1 MSLIMESHHKVSVI
15 RRFSDRTHK
24 EMETISGCQDNFS
37 YNEAKNCFAIAD
49 GATQSFYSSIWSK
62 LLVDYFCENPQ
73 IDKNNWQEWLELIQQ
88 KWLEEVRAELEKA
101 KSGNN
106 FAWIEIY
113 NGLERS
119 KSATSTFIG
128 LQFIENQAKISI
140 VGDSCLFIFQGN
152 QLIQTYL
159 LKKSTN
165 FNDRPGYFGSRSK
178 NNDDYEPEFLDIELK
193 YKQHSD
199 KLYFVLATDALAEY
213 IFKYTEQQ
221 RDILTTLLTI
231 NSEQEFENFV
241 KSARHN
247 GTIKMKNDDVTLM
260 ILEVSDREIVSL
272 PTQTRKENQKNTPI
286 ISPLSYETE
295 QPSKED
301 QNNSL
306 SVEKEPKDN
315 TPAENLEDT
324 SGFAK
329 ISSNLQTLLKFLP
342 SLPMTHRNLR
352 GVSSSSPQLREDKP
366 PVIKGIDGIRNLLLV
381 FIPLNIFLTILSTAT
396 ILYFISQTA
405 NKINSIKTEQSSNS
419 NSSSQVTK
427 YEPKYM
433 NLEKGNKIYKDQ
445 TFQEIIIPAL
455 SDSSQVLILEEGDKW
470 IKFQIDL
477 YANQAILNQCSTC
490 ARDEIEI
497 KPKTNLRT
505 LASESERDVFG
516 QLSEPSKFKKLEFD
530 SLPNWSKFTFVGY
543 VKK

>member
-1 MSLIMESHHKVSVI
+1 MESHHKVSVI

-260 ILEVSDREIVSL
+260 ILEVSDGEIVSL
-272 PTQTRKENQKNTPI
+272 PTQTRKENQKNPPI
-286 ISPLSYETE
+286 ILPSSNENK
-295 QPSKED
+295 QPFNED
-301 QNNSL
+301 KNNS
-306 SVEKEPKDN
+306 SKVEEEPKDN
-315 TPAENLEDT
+315 TPAENLEVT

-427 YEPKYM
+427 YESKYM

>member
-1 MSLIMESHHKVSVI
+1 MEYHHKVSVI
-15 RRFSDRTHK
+15 HRFSDRTHK

-62 LLVDYFCENPQ
+62 LLVEHFCENPD
-73 IDKNNWQEWLELIQQ
+73 IDKENWQEWLKPIQE
-88 KWLEEVRAELEKA
+88 KWLEEVKAELEIA

-106 FAWIEIY
+106 FAWIEIQ
-113 NGLERS
+113 NCLS
-119 KSATSTFIG
+119 NFKSATSTFIG

-140 VGDSCLFIFQGN
+140 VGDSCLFIFRGN
-152 QLIQTYL
+152 QLIQTHL
-159 LKKSTN
+159 LQDSTD
-165 FNDRPGYFGSRSK
+165 FNYQPKYFGSRSK
-178 NNDDYEPEFLDIELK
+178 NNDYNPEFLDIELE
-193 YKQHSD
+193 YKQDSD

-221 RDILTTLLTI
+221 RDILTILLTI
-231 NSEQEFENFV
+231 NSEQAFENFV

-260 ILEVSDREIVSL
+260 ILEVRDREILSS
-272 PTQTRKENQKNTPI
+272 PRQPIKENEGNPPNILPSSNENK
-286 ISPLSYETE
+286 
-295 QPSKED
+295 QPVNED
-301 QNNSL
+301 QNNS
-306 SVEKEPKDN
+306 SKGAEEPKDN
-315 TPAENLEDT
+315 TPDENLEDT

-329 ISSNLQTLLKFLP
+329 IAKIRSNLQTLLKPLL
-342 SLPMTHRNLR
+342 SLPMMHPNST
-352 GVSSSSPQLREDKP
+352 GASSSSRQPREENQ
-366 PVIKGIDGIRNLLLV
+366 PVIKGIDGIRNILFV
-381 FIPLNIFLTILSTAT
+381 FISLNIFLSAT

-405 NKINSIKTEQSSNS
+405 NKINSIKTEQSSNL
-419 NSSSQVTK
+419 NSPSQVTK
-427 YEPKYM
+427 YEPKYR

-497 KPKTNLRT
+497 KPDTNLRIFP
-505 LASESERDVFG
+505 SESEGDVFG
-516 QLSEPSKFKKLEFD
+516 QLSEPSKFKQLEFD

>member
-1 MSLIMESHHKVSVI
+1 MESHHKVSVI

-260 ILEVSDREIVSL
+260 ILEVSDGEIVSL
-272 PTQTRKENQKNTPI
+272 PTQTRKENQKNPPI
-286 ISPLSYETE
+286 ILPSSNENK
-295 QPSKED
+295 QPFNED
-301 QNNSL
+301 KNNS
-306 SVEKEPKDN
+306 SKVEEEPKDN
-315 TPAENLEDT
+315 TPAENLEVT

-329 ISSNLQTLLKFLP
+329 IRFNLQTLLKFLP
-342 SLPMTHRNLR
+342 SLPMTHRNSR

-419 NSSSQVTK
+419 NSSSQVTEYK
-427 YEPKYM
+427 PKYM
-433 NLEKGNKIYKDQ
+433 KLEKGNKIYKDQ

>member
-1 MSLIMESHHKVSVI
+1 MESHHKVSVI
-15 RRFSDRTHK
+15 PWFSHRTYK
-24 EMETISGCQDNFS
+24 ENENISGCQDNFQS
-37 YNEAKNCFAIAD
+37 DTAKNCFAIAD

-62 LLVDYFCENPQ
+62 LLVNYFCQNPE
-73 IDKNNWQEWLELIQQ
+73 IDQNNWQEWLKPIQE
-88 KWLEEVRAELEKA
+88 KWLKEVRAESEKA
-101 KSGNN
+101 EKGNYP
-106 FAWIEIY
+106 ARVEIQ
-113 NGLERS
+113 NRLNRFE
-119 KSATSTFIG
+119 SATSTFIG
-128 LQFIENQAKISI
+128 LQFIENQAKLSI

-152 QLIQTYL
+152 QLNKTYL
-159 LKKSTN
+159 LQKSTD
-165 FNDRPGYFGSRSK
+165 FNNGPEYFGSRSK
-178 NNDDYEPEFLDIELK
+178 NNDYEPKFLDIELK
-193 YKQHSD
+193 DKQHSD

-221 RDILTTLLTI
+221 RDILTTLLRI
-231 NSEQEFENFV
+231 NSEQGFENFV

-272 PTQTRKENQKNTPI
+272 PTQPIKENEGNPPI
-286 ISPLSYETE
+286 VSPLSYETE
-295 QPSKED
+295 QFPKED
-301 QNNSL
+301 ENNYSN
-306 SVEKEPKDN
+306 VEEKPEDN
-315 TPAENLEDT
+315 TRDQKLQDT

-329 ISSNLQTLLKFLP
+329 ISSNLQTLLQPLL
-342 SLPMTHRNLR
+342 SLFMPPRNST
-352 GVSSSSPQLREDKP
+352 SSTSQPTKY
-366 PVIKGIDGIRNLLLV
+366 PVINRIDGIRNILFV
-381 FIPLNIFLTILSTAT
+381 FIPVNIILTILSTAT
-396 ILYFISQTA
+396 I
-405 NKINSIKTEQSSNS
+405 INSIKTEQSSNS

-427 YEPKYM
+427 YEPKYR
-433 NLEKGNKIYKDQ
+433 NLEKGTKIYKDQ

-497 KPKTNLRT
+497 KPDTNLRIFP
-505 LASESERDVFG
+505 SESEGDVFG
-516 QLSEPSKFKKLEFD
+516 QLSEPSKFKKLKFD

>member
-1 MSLIMESHHKVSVI
+1 MESHHKVSVI
-15 RRFSDRTHK
+15 RRFSHRTHK

-37 YNEAKNCFAIAD
+37 CNEAKNCFAIAD

-88 KWLEEVRAELEKA
+88 KWLEEVKAELEKA

-119 KSATSTFIG
+119 KSAISTFIG

-241 KSARHN
+241 KSARQDD
-247 GTIKMKNDDVTLM
+247 TIKMKNDDVTLM
-260 ILEVSDREIVSL
+260 ILEVSDGEIVSL
-272 PTQTRKENQKNTPI
+272 PTQTRKENQKNPPI
-286 ISPLSYETE
+286 IL
-295 QPSKED
+295 PSSNENKQHFNED
-301 QNNSL
+301 KNNS
-306 SVEKEPKDN
+306 SKVEEEPKDN
-315 TPAENLEDT
+315 TPAENLEVT

-329 ISSNLQTLLKFLP
+329 IRFNLQTLLKFLP
-342 SLPMTHRNLR
+342 SLPMTHRNSR

>member
-1 MSLIMESHHKVSVI
+1 MESHHKVSVI

-213 IFKYTEQQ
+213 IFKHTEQLG
-221 RDILTTLLTI
+221 DILTTLLKI
-231 NSEQEFENFV
+231 NTEQEFENFV

-260 ILEVSDREIVSL
+260 ILEVSDGEIVSL

-301 QNNSL
+301 QNNSS
-306 SVEKEPKDN
+306 SVEKEPEDN
-315 TPAENLEDT
+315 TADQKLQDT

>member
-1 MSLIMESHHKVSVI
+1 MESHHKVSVI

-213 IFKYTEQQ
+213 IFKYTEQLG
-221 RDILTTLLTI
+221 DILTTLLKI
-231 NSEQEFENFV
+231 NTEQEFENFV

-260 ILEVSDREIVSL
+260 ILEVSDGEIVSL
-272 PTQTRKENQKNTPI
+272 PTQTRKENQKNPPI
-286 ISPLSYETE
+286 ILPSSNENK
-295 QPSKED
+295 QPFNED
-301 QNNSL
+301 KNNS
-306 SVEKEPKDN
+306 SKVEEEPKDN
-315 TPAENLEDT
+315 TPAENLEVT

-329 ISSNLQTLLKFLP
+329 IRSNLQTLLKFLP
-342 SLPMTHRNLR
+342 SLPMTHRNSR

>member
-1 MSLIMESHHKVSVI
+1 MESHHKVSVI
-15 RRFSDRTHK
+15 RRFSHRTHK

-62 LLVDYFCENPQ
+62 LLVDYFCGNPE
-73 IDKNNWQEWLELIQQ
+73 IDKNNWQKWLKPIQKEWLER
-88 KWLEEVRAELEKA
+88 VTAELKTA

-106 FAWIEIY
+106 PAWIEIE
-113 NGLERS
+113 NRLNRFE
-119 KSATSTFIG
+119 SATSTFIG
-128 LQFIENQAKISI
+128 LQFIENQAKVSI
-140 VGDSCLFIFQGN
+140 VGDSCLFIFRGN
-152 QLIQTYL
+152 QLIKTYL
-159 LKKSTN
+159 LEKSTD
-165 FNDRPGYFGSRSK
+165 FNNQPGYFGSRSK
-178 NNDDYEPEFLDIELK
+178 NNDHEPEFLDIKLK

-213 IFKYTEQQ
+213 IFKYTEQR
-221 RDILTTLLTI
+221 RDILTTLLKINPQQEFDI
-231 NSEQEFENFV
+231 NSQQEFENFV
-241 KSARHN
+241 TSARHDN
-247 GTIKMKNDDVTLM
+247 TIKMKNDDVTLM

-272 PTQTRKENQKNTPI
+272 PTKPRKENKEDSSIVLP
-286 ISPLSYETE
+286 SSDETE
-295 QPSKED
+295 QLSKED
-301 QNNSL
+301 KSNPSN
-306 SVEKEPKDN
+306 VEEKTQYN
-315 TPAENLEDT
+315 TSDETLGVP

-329 ISSNLQTLLKFLP
+329 IRSNIQTLLKPLQ
-342 SLPMTHRNLR
+342 SLPIMRPNPTIE
-352 GVSSSSPQLREDKP
+352 VSASISQPTKKR
-366 PVIKGIDGIRNLLLV
+366 VIKPIDGIRNLLFV
-381 FIPLNIFLTILSTAT
+381 FIPLNIFLSAT
-396 ILYFISQTA
+396 TLYLIVQTA
-405 NKINSIKTEQSSNS
+405 NKINSIKTEQSSNL
-419 NSSSQVTK
+419 NSFSQVTK

-455 SDSSQVLILEEGDKW
+455 SDSSQVLILEEGEEW

-477 YANQAILNQCSTC
+477 YANQAILNECSTC

-497 KPKTNLRT
+497 KPKTNLRIFPSG
-505 LASESERDVFG
+505 SEGDVFG

>member
-1 MSLIMESHHKVSVI
+1 MQSDHKVSVI
-15 RRFSDRTHK
+15 RRFSHRTHK

-37 YNEAKNCFAIAD
+37 CNEAKNCFAIAD

-88 KWLEEVRAELEKA
+88 KWLEEVKAELEKA

-119 KSATSTFIG
+119 KSAISTFIG

-152 QLIQTYL
+152 QIKTYL
-159 LKKSTN
+159 LKKSTD
-165 FNDRPGYFGSRSK
+165 FNNQPEYFGSRSK
-178 NNDDYEPEFLDIELK
+178 NNDHEPKFLDIELK

-260 ILEVSDREIVSL
+260 ILEVSDGEIVSL
-272 PTQTRKENQKNTPI
+272 PTQTRKENQKNPPI
-286 ISPLSYETE
+286 ILPSSNENK
-295 QPSKED
+295 QPFNED
-301 QNNSL
+301 KNNS
-306 SVEKEPKDN
+306 SKVEEEPKDN
-315 TPAENLEDT
+315 TPAENLEVT

-329 ISSNLQTLLKFLP
+329 IRFNLQTLLKFLP
-342 SLPMTHRNLR
+342 SLPMTHRNSR

-427 YEPKYM
+427 YEPKYR
-433 NLEKGNKIYKDQ
+433 NLEKETKIYKDQ

>member
-1 MSLIMESHHKVSVI
+1 MESHHKVSVI

-505 LASESERDVFG
+505 LASESEGDVFG

>member
-1 MSLIMESHHKVSVI
+1 MESHHKVSVI

-88 KWLEEVRAELEKA
+88 KWLEEVKAELEKA

-260 ILEVSDREIVSL
+260 ILEVSDGEIVSL
-272 PTQTRKENQKNTPI
+272 PTQTRKENQKNPPI
-286 ISPLSYETE
+286 ILPSSNENK
-295 QPSKED
+295 QPFNED
-301 QNNSL
+301 QNNSS
-306 SVEKEPKDN
+306 SVEKEPEDN
-315 TPAENLEDT
+315 TADQKLQDT

-433 NLEKGNKIYKDQ
+433 NLEKGNKIYKDK

-477 YANQAILNQCSTC
+477 YANQAILNECYTC

>member
-1 MSLIMESHHKVSVI
+1 MESHHKVSVI

-213 IFKYTEQQ
+213 IFKHTEQLG
-221 RDILTTLLTI
+221 DILTTLLKI
-231 NSEQEFENFV
+231 NTEQEFENFV

-260 ILEVSDREIVSL
+260 ILEVSDGEIVSL
-272 PTQTRKENQKNTPI
+272 PTQTRKENQKNPPI
-286 ISPLSYETE
+286 ILPSSNENK
-295 QPSKED
+295 QPFNED
-301 QNNSL
+301 QDNS
-306 SVEKEPKDN
+306 SKVEEEPKDN
-315 TPAENLEDT
+315 TPAENLEVT

-329 ISSNLQTLLKFLP
+329 IRSNLQTLLKFLP
-342 SLPMTHRNLR
+342 SLPMTHRNSR

-419 NSSSQVTK
+419 NSSSQVTEYK
-427 YEPKYM
+427 PKYM
-433 NLEKGNKIYKDQ
+433 KLEKGNKIYKDQ

-477 YANQAILNQCSTC
+477 YANQAILNECYTC

-497 KPKTNLRT
+497 KPKTNLRIFPSG
-505 LASESERDVFG
+505 SEGGVFG
-516 QLSEPSKFKKLEFD
+516 QLSEPSKFEKLKFD

>member
-1 MSLIMESHHKVSVI
+1 MESHHKVSVI

-301 QNNSL
+301 QNNSS
-306 SVEKEPKDN
+306 SVEEEPEDN
-315 TPAENLEDT
+315 TPEQKLQDT

>member
-1 MSLIMESHHKVSVI
+1 MESHHKVSVI

-221 RDILTTLLTI
+221 RDILTTLLNI
-231 NSEQEFENFV
+231 NSEQ
-241 KSARHN
+241 
-247 GTIKMKNDDVTLM
+247 
-260 ILEVSDREIVSL
+260 
-272 PTQTRKENQKNTPI
+272 
-286 ISPLSYETE
+286 
-295 QPSKED
+295 
-301 QNNSL
+301 
-306 SVEKEPKDN
+306 
-315 TPAENLEDT
+315 
-324 SGFAK
+324 
-329 ISSNLQTLLKFLP
+329 
-342 SLPMTHRNLR
+342 
-352 GVSSSSPQLREDKP
+352 
-366 PVIKGIDGIRNLLLV
+366 
-381 FIPLNIFLTILSTAT
+381 
-396 ILYFISQTA
+396 
-405 NKINSIKTEQSSNS
+405 
-419 NSSSQVTK
+419 
-427 YEPKYM
+427 
-433 NLEKGNKIYKDQ
+433 
-445 TFQEIIIPAL
+445 
-455 SDSSQVLILEEGDKW
+455 
-470 IKFQIDL
+470 
-477 YANQAILNQCSTC
+477 
-490 ARDEIEI
+490 
-497 KPKTNLRT
+497 
-505 LASESERDVFG
+505 
-516 QLSEPSKFKKLEFD
+516 
-530 SLPNWSKFTFVGY
+530 
-543 VKK
+543 

>member
-1 MSLIMESHHKVSVI
+1 MESHHKVSVI

-260 ILEVSDREIVSL
+260 ILEVSDGEIVSL
-272 PTQTRKENQKNTPI
+272 PTQTRKENQKNPPI
-286 ISPLSYETE
+286 ILPSSNENK
-295 QPSKED
+295 QPFNED
-301 QNNSL
+301 QNNSS
-306 SVEKEPKDN
+306 SVEKEPEDN
-315 TPAENLEDT
+315 TADQKLQDT

-477 YANQAILNQCSTC
+477 YANQAILNQCSAC

>member
-1 MSLIMESHHKVSVI
+1 MESHHKVSVI

-88 KWLEEVRAELEKA
+88 KWLEEVKAELEKA

-301 QNNSL
+301 QNNSS
-306 SVEKEPKDN
+306 SVEKEPEDN
-315 TPAENLEDT
+315 TADQKLQDT

-352 GVSSSSPQLREDKP
+352 GVSSSSPQLREEKP

-530 SLPNWSKFTFVGY
+530 PSSNWSKFTFVGY

>member
-1 MSLIMESHHKVSVI
+1 MESHHKVSVI

-241 KSARHN
+241 KSARHD

-260 ILEVSDREIVSL
+260 ILEVSDGEIVSL
-272 PTQTRKENQKNTPI
+272 PTKPRKENKEDSSIVLPSSDETQQ
-286 ISPLSYETE
+286 PLNV
-295 QPSKED
+295 D
-301 QNNSL
+301 QNNS
-306 SVEKEPKDN
+306 SKVAGKPKDN
-315 TPAENLEDT
+315 TPAENLEVT

-329 ISSNLQTLLKFLP
+329 IRSNLQTLLKFLP
-342 SLPMTHRNLR
+342 SLPMTHRNSR
-352 GVSSSSPQLREDKP
+352 GVSSSSPQVREDKP

-419 NSSSQVTK
+419 NSSSQVTEYK
-427 YEPKYM
+427 PKYM
-433 NLEKGNKIYKDQ
+433 KLEKGNKIYKDQ

-516 QLSEPSKFKKLEFD
+516 QLSELSTFKKLEFD

>member
-1 MSLIMESHHKVSVI
+1 MESHHKVSVI

-260 ILEVSDREIVSL
+260 ILEVSDGEIVSL
-272 PTQTRKENQKNTPI
+272 PTQTRKENQKDPPI
-286 ISPLSYETE
+286 ILPSSNENK
-295 QPSKED
+295 QPFNED
-301 QNNSL
+301 QNNSS
-306 SVEKEPKDN
+306 SVEKEPEDN
-315 TPAENLEDT
+315 TADQKLQDT

-366 PVIKGIDGIRNLLLV
+366 PVIKRIDGIRNLLLV

>member
-1 MSLIMESHHKVSVI
+1 MESHHKVSVI

-113 NGLERS
+113 NGLEHS

-260 ILEVSDREIVSL
+260 ILEVSDGEIVSL
-272 PTQTRKENQKNTPI
+272 PTQTRKENQKNPPI
-286 ISPLSYETE
+286 ILPSSNENK
-295 QPSKED
+295 QPFNED
-301 QNNSL
+301 QNNS
-306 SVEKEPKDN
+306 SKVEKEPKDN
-315 TPAENLEDT
+315 TPAENLEVT

-329 ISSNLQTLLKFLP
+329 IRSNLQTLLKFLP
-342 SLPMTHRNLR
+342 SLPMTHRNSR
-352 GVSSSSPQLREDKP
+352 GVSSSSPQVREDKP

-419 NSSSQVTK
+419 NSSSQVTEYK
-427 YEPKYM
+427 PKYM
-433 NLEKGNKIYKDQ
+433 KLEKGNKIYKDQ

-516 QLSEPSKFKKLEFD
+516 QLSEPSKFKKLEFY
-530 SLPNWSKFTFVGY
+530 SLPDWSKFTFVGY

>member
-1 MSLIMESHHKVSVI
+1 MESHHKVSVI

-152 QLIQTYL
+152 QLIQTHL
-159 LKKSTN
+159 LKKSTD
-165 FNDRPGYFGSRSK
+165 FNNQPEYFGSRSK
-178 NNDDYEPEFLDIELK
+178 NNDHEPEFLDIELK

-231 NSEQEFENFV
+231 QEFENFV
-241 KSARHN
+241 KSARQDD
-247 GTIKMKNDDVTLM
+247 TIKMKNDDVTLM
-260 ILEVSDREIVSL
+260 ILEVSDGEIVSL
-272 PTQTRKENQKNTPI
+272 PTQTRKENQKNPPI
-286 ISPLSYETE
+286 ILPSSNENK
-295 QPSKED
+295 QPFNED
-301 QNNSL
+301 KNNS
-306 SVEKEPKDN
+306 SKVEEEPKDN
-315 TPAENLEDT
+315 TPAENLEVT

-329 ISSNLQTLLKFLP
+329 IRFNLQTLLKFLP
-342 SLPMTHRNLR
+342 SLPMTHRNSR
-352 GVSSSSPQLREDKP
+352 GVSSSSPQVREDKP

>member
-1 MSLIMESHHKVSVI
+1 MESHHKVSVI

-301 QNNSL
+301 QNNSS
-306 SVEKEPKDN
+306 SVEKEPEDN
-315 TPAENLEDT
+315 TADQKLQDT

-342 SLPMTHRNLR
+342 SLPMTRRNLR

-419 NSSSQVTK
+419 NSSSQVTEYK
-427 YEPKYM
+427 PKYM
-433 NLEKGNKIYKDQ
+433 KLEKGNKIYKDQ

>member
-1 MSLIMESHHKVSVI
+1 MESHHKVSVI

-260 ILEVSDREIVSL
+260 ILEVSDGEIVSL

>member
-1 MSLIMESHHKVSVI
+1 MESHHKVSVI

-213 IFKYTEQQ
+213 IFKHTEQLG
-221 RDILTTLLTI
+221 DILTTLLKI
-231 NSEQEFENFV
+231 NTEQEFENFV

-260 ILEVSDREIVSL
+260 ILEVSDGEIVSL
-272 PTQTRKENQKNTPI
+272 PTQTRKENQKNPPI
-286 ISPLSYETE
+286 ILPSSNENK
-295 QPSKED
+295 QPFNED
-301 QNNSL
+301 QDNS
-306 SVEKEPKDN
+306 SKVAEEPKDN
-315 TPAENLEDT
+315 TPAENLEVT

-329 ISSNLQTLLKFLP
+329 IRSNLQTLLKFLP
-342 SLPMTHRNLR
+342 SLPMTHRNSR

-427 YEPKYM
+427 YEPKYR
-433 NLEKGNKIYKDQ
+433 NLEKGTKIYKDQ

>member
-1 MSLIMESHHKVSVI
+1 MQSDHKVSVI
-15 RRFSDRTHK
+15 RRFSHRTHK

-37 YNEAKNCFAIAD
+37 CNEAKNCFAIAD

-88 KWLEEVRAELEKA
+88 KWLEEVKAELEKA

-119 KSATSTFIG
+119 KSAISTFIG

-152 QLIQTYL
+152 QIKTYL
-159 LKKSTN
+159 LKKSTD
-165 FNDRPGYFGSRSK
+165 FNNQPEYFGSRSK
-178 NNDDYEPEFLDIELK
+178 NNDHEPKFLDIELK

-260 ILEVSDREIVSL
+260 ILEVSDGEIVSL
-272 PTQTRKENQKNTPI
+272 PTQTRKENQKNPPI
-286 ISPLSYETE
+286 ILPSSNENK
-295 QPSKED
+295 QPFNED
-301 QNNSL
+301 KNNS
-306 SVEKEPKDN
+306 SKVEEEPKDN
-315 TPAENLEDT
+315 TPAENLEVT

-329 ISSNLQTLLKFLP
+329 IRFNLQTLLKFLP
-342 SLPMTHRNLR
+342 SLPMTHRNSR

>member
-1 MSLIMESHHKVSVI
+1 MESHHKVSVI

-241 KSARHN
+241 KSARHDD
-247 GTIKMKNDDVTLM
+247 TIKMKNDDVTLM
-260 ILEVSDREIVSL
+260 ILEVSDGEIVSL
-272 PTQTRKENQKNTPI
+272 PTQTRKENQKNPPI
-286 ISPLSYETE
+286 ILPSSNENK
-295 QPSKED
+295 QPFNED
-301 QNNSL
+301 QNNSS
-306 SVEKEPKDN
+306 SVEKEPEDN
-315 TPAENLEDT
+315 TADQKLQDT

>member
-1 MSLIMESHHKVSVI
+1 MESHHKVSVI

-128 LQFIENQAKISI
+128 LQFIENQAQISI

-213 IFKYTEQQ
+213 ILKYTEQQ

-301 QNNSL
+301 QNNSS
-306 SVEKEPKDN
+306 SVEKEPEDN
-315 TPAENLEDT
+315 TADQKLQDT

>member
-1 MSLIMESHHKVSVI
+1 MESHHKVSVI
-15 RRFSDRTHK
+15 LRFSDRTYK
-24 EMETISGCQDNFS
+24 ENENISGCQDNFQS
-37 YNEAKNCFAIAD
+37 DTAKNCFAIAD

-62 LLVDYFCENPQ
+62 LLVNYFCENPE
-73 IDKNNWQEWLELIQQ
+73 IDQNNWQEWLKPIQEE
-88 KWLEEVRAELEKA
+88 WLKEVKAELEKA
-101 KSGNN
+101 KSGDNN
-106 FAWIEIY
+106 VWIEIH
-113 NGLERS
+113 NGLNRFE
-119 KSATSTFIG
+119 SATSTFIG
-128 LQFIENQAKISI
+128 LQFIENQAKLSI

-152 QLIQTYL
+152 QLNKTYL
-159 LKKSTN
+159 LQKSAD
-165 FNDRPGYFGSRSK
+165 FNNRPGYFGSYPK
-178 NNDDYEPEFLDIELK
+178 NNNDYKPEFLDIPLK
-193 YKQHSD
+193 YEQPSD

-231 NSEQEFENFV
+231 QEFENFV
-241 KSARHN
+241 KSARQDD
-247 GTIKMKNDDVTLM
+247 TIKMKNDDVTLM
-260 ILEVSDREIVSL
+260 ILEVSDGEIVSL
-272 PTQTRKENQKNTPI
+272 PTQTRKENQKNPPI
-286 ISPLSYETE
+286 ILPSSNENK
-295 QPSKED
+295 QPFNED
-301 QNNSL
+301 KNNS
-306 SVEKEPKDN
+306 SKVEEEPKDN
-315 TPAENLEDT
+315 TPAENLEVT

-329 ISSNLQTLLKFLP
+329 IRSNLQTLLKFLP
-342 SLPMTHRNLR
+342 SLPMTHRNSR

>member
-1 MSLIMESHHKVSVI
+1 MESHHKVSVI

-37 YNEAKNCFAIAD
+37 YNEAKNCFVIAD

-62 LLVDYFCENPQ
+62 LLVNYFCENPE
-73 IDKNNWQEWLELIQQ
+73 IDKNNWQEWLKPIQ
-88 KWLEEVRAELEKA
+88 KEWLERVTAELKTA

-106 FAWIEIY
+106 PAWIEIE
-113 NGLERS
+113 NRLNRFE
-119 KSATSTFIG
+119 SATSTFIG

-152 QLIQTYL
+152 QLIQTHL
-159 LKKSTN
+159 LKKSTD
-165 FNDRPGYFGSRSK
+165 FNNQPEYFGSRSK
-178 NNDDYEPEFLDIELK
+178 NNDHEPEFLDIELK

-231 NSEQEFENFV
+231 QEFENFV
-241 KSARHN
+241 KSARQDD
-247 GTIKMKNDDVTLM
+247 TIKMKNDDVTLM
-260 ILEVSDREIVSL
+260 ILEVSDGEIVSL
-272 PTQTRKENQKNTPI
+272 PTQTRKENQKNPPI
-286 ISPLSYETE
+286 ILPSSNENK
-295 QPSKED
+295 QPFNE
-301 QNNSL
+301 
-306 SVEKEPKDN
+306 EPEDN
-315 TPAENLEDT
+315 TPEQKLQDT

-342 SLPMTHRNLR
+342 SLPMTHRNSR

-419 NSSSQVTK
+419 NSSSQVTEYK
-427 YEPKYM
+427 PKYM

>member
-1 MSLIMESHHKVSVI
+1 MESHHKVSVI

-88 KWLEEVRAELEKA
+88 KWLEEVKAELEKA

-260 ILEVSDREIVSL
+260 ILEVSDGEIVSL

-301 QNNSL
+301 QNNSS
-306 SVEKEPKDN
+306 SVEEEPEDN
-315 TPAENLEDT
+315 TPEQKLQDT

-342 SLPMTHRNLR
+342 SLPMTHRNSR

-419 NSSSQVTK
+419 NSSSQVTEYK
-427 YEPKYM
+427 PKYM
-433 NLEKGNKIYKDQ
+433 KLEKGNKIYKDQ

>member
-1 MSLIMESHHKVSVI
+1 MQSDHKVSVI
-15 RRFSDRTHK
+15 RRFSHRTHK

-88 KWLEEVRAELEKA
+88 KWLEEVKAELEKA

-152 QLIQTYL
+152 QIKTYL
-159 LKKSTN
+159 LKKSTD
-165 FNDRPGYFGSRSK
+165 FNNQPEYFGSRSK
-178 NNDDYEPEFLDIELK
+178 NNDHEPKFLDIELK

-260 ILEVSDREIVSL
+260 ILEVSDGEIVSL
-272 PTQTRKENQKNTPI
+272 PTQTRKENQKNPPI
-286 ISPLSYETE
+286 ILPSSNENK
-295 QPSKED
+295 QPFNED
-301 QNNSL
+301 KNNS
-306 SVEKEPKDN
+306 SKVEEEPKDN
-315 TPAENLEDT
+315 TPAENLEVT

-329 ISSNLQTLLKFLP
+329 IRFNLQTLLKFLP
-342 SLPMTHRNLR
+342 SLPMTHRNSR

>member
-1 MSLIMESHHKVSVI
+1 MESHHKVSVI
-15 RRFSDRTHK
+15 PWFSHRTYK
-24 EMETISGCQDNFS
+24 ENENISGCQDNFS

-62 LLVDYFCENPQ
+62 LLVDYFCKNPE
-73 IDKNNWQEWLELIQQ
+73 IDKNNWQEWLKPIQKQ
-88 KWLEEVRAELEKA
+88 WLEEVKAELEKA

-128 LQFIENQAKISI
+128 LQFLENQAKVSI
-140 VGDSCLFIFQGN
+140 VGDSCLFIFQGDK
-152 QLIQTYL
+152 LIKTYL
-159 LKKSTN
+159 LQKSAD
-165 FNDRPGYFGSRSK
+165 FNNRPGYFGSYPK
-178 NNDDYEPEFLDIELK
+178 NNNDYKPEFLDIPLK

-199 KLYFVLATDALAEY
+199 KLYFLLATDALAEY

-221 RDILTTLLTI
+221 RDREILTTLLRI

-260 ILEVSDREIVSL
+260 ILEVRDREIPSSS
-272 PTQTRKENQKNTPI
+272 TQPIKENEGNPPI
-286 ISPLSYETE
+286 VSPLSYETE
-295 QPSKED
+295 QFPKED
-301 QNNSL
+301 ENNYSN
-306 SVEKEPKDN
+306 VEEEPKDN
-315 TPAENLEDT
+315 TSAENLEVT

-329 ISSNLQTLLKFLP
+329 IRSNLQTLLKFLP
-342 SLPMTHRNLR
+342 SLPMTHRNST
-352 GVSSSSPQLREDKP
+352 SSASQQTKD
-366 PVIKGIDGIRNLLLV
+366 PVIKGSRIKEIRNLLLV
-381 FIPLNIFLTILSTAT
+381 FIPVNIILTILSTAT
-396 ILYFISQTA
+396 I
-405 NKINSIKTEQSSNS
+405 INSIKTEQSSNS

-427 YEPKYM
+427 YEPKYR
-433 NLEKGNKIYKDQ
+433 NLEKGTKIYKDQ
-445 TFQEIIIPAL
+445 TFKEVIIPAL

-497 KPKTNLRT
+497 KPDTNLRIFPKTNLRIFPSG
-505 LASESERDVFG
+505 SEGDVFG

>member
-1 MSLIMESHHKVSVI
+1 MESHHKVSVI

-260 ILEVSDREIVSL
+260 ILEVSDGEIVSL
-272 PTQTRKENQKNTPI
+272 PTQTRKENQKDPPI
-286 ISPLSYETE
+286 ILPSSNENK
-295 QPSKED
+295 QPFNED
-301 QNNSL
+301 QNNSS
-306 SVEKEPKDN
+306 SVEKEPEDN
-315 TPAENLEDT
+315 TADQKLQDT

-342 SLPMTHRNLR
+342 SLPMTRRNLR

-419 NSSSQVTK
+419 NSSSQVTEYK
-427 YEPKYM
+427 PKYM
-433 NLEKGNKIYKDQ
+433 KLEKGNKIYKDQ